1 MAGYS
6 LGTIEKLIEQLMKLP
21 GIGRRSAQ
29 RIVFHVLEASKD
41 EVAAL
46 TEAVS
51 DVKATV
57 RFCSVCNN
65 FSETEVCA
73 ICQDDKRDKKLVC
86 VVESP
91 KDVENI
97 ERSAT
102 FHGTYH
108 VLLGAISPLE
118 GRGPHDLKVD
128 SLIDR
133 IKKGSVAEVVLAT
146 DSDTEGEATAIY
158 LTRLLRPLGVKVMRI
173 GIGLPVGSNL
183 EYADPATLARAIE
196 GRREM

>member
-1 MAGYS
+1 MAYS
-6 LGTIEKLIEQLMKLP
+6 LGTIEKLIEELMKLP

-29 RIVFHVLEASKD
+29 RIVYHILDATREEVGALNEAI
-41 EVAAL
+41 AN
-46 TEAVS
+46 
-51 DVKATV
+51 VKAHV
-57 RFCSVCNN
+57 RFCSRCNN
-65 FSETEVCA
+65 FSETDVCG
-73 ICQDDKRDKKLVC
+73 ICGDSRRDAKVVC

-91 KDVENI
+91 KDVENV

-102 FHGTYH
+102 FHGMYH

-118 GRGPHDLKVD
+118 GRGPHDLKVNG
-128 SLIDR
+128 LIER
-133 IKKGSVAEVVLAT
+133 IKAGEVSEVIIAT
-146 DSDTEGEATAIY
+146 DSDTEGEATAIF
-158 LTRLLRPLGVKVMRI
+158 LTKLIRPLGVKVMRI

>member
-1 MAGYS
+1 MSYS
-6 LGTIEKLIEQLMKLP
+6 LGTIEKMIEELMKLP

-29 RIVFHVLEASKD
+29 RIVYYVLETTRE
-41 EVAAL
+41 EVGAL
-46 TEAVS
+46 NEAIAN
-51 DVKATV
+51 VKAQV

-65 FSETEVCA
+65 FSETEVCG
-73 ICQDDKRDKKLVC
+73 ICSDERRDKKIVC
-86 VVESP
+86 VIENP

-97 ERSAT
+97 ERSGT
-102 FHGTYH
+102 FRGTYH

-118 GRGPHDLKVD
+118 GRGPHDLKVNG
-128 SLIDR
+128 LIDR
-133 IKKGSVAEVVLAT
+133 VKSGQVAAVVLAT
-146 DSDTEGEATAIY
+146 DSDTEGEATAIF
-158 LTRLLRPLGVKVMRI
+158 LTKLLRPLGVKVMRI

>member
-29 RIVFHVLEASKD
+29 RIVFHILGVSKEDVTALSEAI
-41 EVAAL
+41 
-46 TEAVS
+46 S
-51 DVKATV
+51 DLKEHV
-57 RFCSVCNN
+57 RFCSICNN
-65 FSETEVCA
+65 FSETEVCS
-73 ICQDDKRDKKLVC
+73 ICLDEKRDKTFIC

-97 ERSAT
+97 ERSGT

-128 SLIDR
+128 GLIER
-133 IKKGSVAEVVLAT
+133 IKKGSVREVVIAT
-146 DSDTEGEATAIY
+146 DSDTEGETTAIF
-158 LTRLLRPLGVKVMRI
+158 LTKLIRPLGVKVMRI

-196 GRREM
+196 GRREV

>member
-1 MAGYS
+1 MAYS
-6 LGTIEKLIEQLMKLP
+6 LGTIEKLIEELMKLP

-29 RIVFHVLEASKD
+29 RIVYYVLEAAKD
-41 EVAAL
+41 EVGAL
-46 TEAVS
+46 NEAIAN
-51 DVKATV
+51 VKAQV

-65 FSETEVCA
+65 FSETEVCG
-73 ICQDDKRDKKLVC
+73 ICLDSRRDKKIIC
-86 VVESP
+86 VIENP

-97 ERSAT
+97 ERSGM

-118 GRGPHDLKVD
+118 GRGPHDLKVNG
-128 SLIDR
+128 LIDR
-133 IKKGSVAEVVLAT
+133 VKSEEVSEVVLAT
-146 DSDTEGEATAIY
+146 DSDTEGEATAIF
-158 LTRLLRPLGVKVMRI
+158 LTKLLRPLGVKVMRI

>member
-29 RIVFHVLEASKD
+29 RIVFHILDTAKE
-41 EVAAL
+41 EVALLA
-46 TEAVS
+46 EAIS
-51 DVKATV
+51 NVKATV
-57 RFCSVCNN
+57 RFCSICNN
-65 FSETEVCA
+65 FSETE
-73 ICQDDKRDKKLVC
+73 ICGICSDGKRDKKIVC

-97 ERSAT
+97 ERSGT

-128 SLIDR
+128 GLINR
-133 IKKGSVAEVVLAT
+133 VKGGSISEVVIAT

-158 LTRLLRPLGVKVMRI
+158 LTKLIRPLGVKVMRI

>member
-6 LGTIEKLIEQLMKLP
+6 LETIERLIEHLMKLP

-29 RIVFHVLEASKD
+29 RIVFHLLDVSKEEVGALNEAI
-41 EVAAL
+41 
-46 TEAVS
+46 TN
-51 DVKATV
+51 VKASV
-57 RFCSVCNN
+57 RFCNVCNN
-65 FSETEVCA
+65 FSETEVCG
-73 ICQDDKRDKKLVC
+73 ICRDEKRDKSLIC

-97 ERSAT
+97 ERSGN
-102 FHGTYH
+102 FRGSYH

-128 SLIDR
+128 GLIKR
-133 IKKGSVAEVVLAT
+133 VKSGSISEVVIAT

-158 LTRLLRPLGVKVMRI
+158 LTKLLRPLGVKVMRI

-183 EYADPATLARAIE
+183 EYADSATLARAIE

>member
-29 RIVFHVLEASKD
+29 RIVFHILDAAKEEVVLLAEAISN
-41 EVAAL
+41 
-46 TEAVS
+46 
-51 DVKATV
+51 VKATV
-57 RFCSVCNN
+57 RFCSICNN
-65 FSETEVCA
+65 FSETE
-73 ICQDDKRDKKLVC
+73 ICGICSDAKRDKKIVC

-97 ERSAT
+97 ERSGT

-128 SLIDR
+128 GLINR
-133 IKKGSVAEVVLAT
+133 VKGGSILEVVIAT

-158 LTRLLRPLGVKVMRI
+158 LTKLIRPLGVKVMRI

>member
-6 LGTIEKLIEQLMKLP
+6 LATIEKLIEQLMKLP

-29 RIVFHVLEASKD
+29 RIVFHILDASRED
-41 EVAAL
+41 VSAL
-46 TEAVS
+46 SQAIS
-51 DVKATV
+51 DVKSTV

-65 FSETEVCA
+65 FSETEVCG
-73 ICQDDKRDKKLVC
+73 ICSSEKRDKKVIC
-86 VVESP
+86 VVENP
-91 KDVENI
+91 KDVENV
-97 ERSAT
+97 ERSGT
-102 FHGTYH
+102 YHGTYH

-128 SLIDR
+128 GLIDR
-133 IKKGSVAEVVLAT
+133 IKKGYVEEVVIAT

-158 LTRLLRPLGVKVMRI
+158 LTKLIRPLGVRVMRI

-183 EYADPATLARAIE
+183 EFADPATLARALE
-196 GRREM
+196 SRREI

>member
-6 LGTIEKLIEQLMKLP
+6 LATIEKLIEELMKLP

-29 RIVFHVLEASKD
+29 RIVYHMLD
-41 EVAAL
+41 TPNQEVGML
-46 TEAVS
+46 TEAITR
-51 DVKATV
+51 VKENV
-57 RFCSVCNN
+57 RFCSICNN
-65 FSETEVCA
+65 FSESEVCG
-73 ICQDDKRDKKLVC
+73 ICGDERRDRTTVC

-97 ERSAT
+97 ERSAN
-102 FHGTYH
+102 FRGTYH

-128 SLIDR
+128 GLIER
-133 IKKGSVAEVVLAT
+133 VKKGSVQEVIIAT
-146 DSDTEGEATAIY
+146 DSDTEGEATAIF
-158 LTRLLRPLGVKVMRI
+158 LTKLLRPLGVRVMRI

-183 EYADPATLARAIE
+183 EYADPATLARAME
-196 GRREM
+196 GRREI

>member
-6 LGTIEKLIEQLMKLP
+6 LATIEKLIEQLMKLP

-29 RIVFHVLEASKD
+29 RIVFHILDSAKD
-41 EVAAL
+41 EAMAL
-46 TEAVS
+46 AEAIAN
-51 DVKATV
+51 VKATV

-65 FSETEVCA
+65 FSETEVCL
-73 ICQDDKRDKKLVC
+73 ICSSDKRDKKVVC
-86 VVESP
+86 VVENP

-97 ERSAT
+97 ERSGT
-102 FHGTYH
+102 YHGTYH

-128 SLIDR
+128 GLIDR
-133 IKKGSVAEVVLAT
+133 IKKGYVEEVVIAT
-146 DSDTEGEATAIY
+146 DSDTEGEATAIF
-158 LTRLLRPLGVKVMRI
+158 LTKLIRPLGVRVMRI

-183 EYADPATLARAIE
+183 EYADPATLARALE
-196 GRREM
+196 GRREI

>member
-1 MAGYS
+1 MSYS
-6 LGTIEKLIEQLMKLP
+6 LGTIEKMIEELMKLP

-29 RIVFHVLEASKD
+29 RIVYYVLETTRE
-41 EVAAL
+41 EVGAL
-46 TEAVS
+46 NEAIAN
-51 DVKATV
+51 VKAQV

-65 FSETEVCA
+65 FSETEVCG
-73 ICQDDKRDKKLVC
+73 ICSDERRDKKIVC
-86 VVESP
+86 VIENP

-97 ERSAT
+97 ERSGT
-102 FHGTYH
+102 FRGTYH

-118 GRGPHDLKVD
+118 GRGPHDLKVNG
-128 SLIDR
+128 LIDR
-133 IKKGSVAEVVLAT
+133 VKSGQVAEVVLAT
-146 DSDTEGEATAIY
+146 DSDTEGEATAIF
-158 LTRLLRPLGVKVMRI
+158 LTKLLRPLGVKVMRI

>member
-6 LGTIEKLIEQLMKLP
+6 LGTIEKLIEELMKLP

-29 RIVFHVLEASKD
+29 RIVFHILSAPRAEA
-41 EVAAL
+41 AAL
-46 TEAVS
+46 SEAIS
-51 DVKATV
+51 HVKASV
-57 RFCSVCNN
+57 RFCSLCNN

-73 ICQDDKRDKKLVC
+73 ICSDDRRDKKLVC

-102 FHGTYH
+102 FHGLYH

-128 SLIDR
+128 GLIER
-133 IKKGSVAEVVLAT
+133 IKGGTVREVVIAT
-146 DSDTEGEATAIY
+146 DSDTEGEATAIF
-158 LTRLLRPLGVKVMRI
+158 LTKLIRPLGVKVMRI

-196 GRREM
+196 GRREV

>member
-1 MAGYS
+1 MAYS
-6 LGTIEKLIEQLMKLP
+6 LSTIEKLIEELMKLP

-29 RIVFHVLEASKD
+29 RIVYHMLETSKD
-41 EVAAL
+41 EVMLL
-46 TEAVS
+46 TEAITG
-51 DVKATV
+51 VKEHV
-57 RFCSVCNN
+57 RFCSICNN
-65 FSETEVCA
+65 FSESEVCA
-73 ICQDDKRDKKLVC
+73 ICGDERRDRELVC

-97 ERSAT
+97 ERSSNY
-102 FHGTYH
+102 HGRYH

-133 IKKGSVAEVVLAT
+133 IKKGNVKEAIIAT
-146 DSDTEGEATAIY
+146 DSDTEGEATSIY
-158 LTRLLRPLGVKVMRI
+158 LTKLLRPLGVKVSRI

-183 EYADPATLARAIE
+183 EYADPATLARAME
-196 GRREM
+196 ARTEM

>member
-1 MAGYS
+1 MGYS
-6 LGTIEKLIEQLMKLP
+6 LATIEKLIEELMKLP

-29 RIVFHVLEASKD
+29 RNVYHLPEATRKHGG
-41 EVAAL
+41 AL
-46 TEAVS
+46 NEAIA

-57 RFCSVCNN
+57 RFCSRCNN
-65 FSETEVCA
+65 FSESEVCG
-73 ICQDDKRDKKLVC
+73 ICSDPARDQKVIC
-86 VVESP
+86 IVENP

-102 FHGTYH
+102 FRGTYH

-118 GRGPHDLKVD
+118 GRGPHDLRVD
-128 SLIDR
+128 GLIER
-133 IKKGSVAEVVLAT
+133 VKQGGVAEVVIAT
-146 DSDTEGEATAIY
+146 DSDTEGEATAIF
-158 LTRLLRPLGVKVMRI
+158 LTKLLRPLGVKVTRI

-183 EYADPATLARAIE
+183 EYADPATLARAME

>member
-6 LGTIEKLIEQLMKLP
+6 LATIEKLIEQLMKLP

-29 RIVFHVLEASKD
+29 RIVYHILDAPKEEVVLLGEAIS
-41 EVAAL
+41 
-46 TEAVS
+46 S
-51 DVKATV
+51 VKENV
-57 RFCSVCNN
+57 HFCFVCNN
-65 FSETEVCA
+65 FSETEVCS
-73 ICQDDKRDKKLVC
+73 ICSDARRDQGLIC

-133 IKKGSVAEVVLAT
+133 IKKGLIKEVVIAT
-146 DSDTEGEATAIY
+146 DSDTEGEATAIF
-158 LTRLLRPLGVKVMRI
+158 LTKLIRPMGVRVMRI

-196 GRREM
+196 GRREI

>member
-6 LGTIEKLIEQLMKLP
+6 LATIEKLIEELMKLP

-29 RIVFHVLEASKD
+29 RIVYHMLDTSKED
-41 EVAAL
+41 VTLL
-46 TEAVS
+46 TEAITK
-51 DVKATV
+51 VKESV

-65 FSETEVCA
+65 FSETDVCS
-73 ICQDDKRDKKLVC
+73 ICGDLRRDQTIVC

-97 ERSAT
+97 ERSAN

-128 SLIDR
+128 GLIAR
-133 IKKGSVAEVVLAT
+133 VKKGEVREVVIAT
-146 DSDTEGEATAIY
+146 DSDTEGEATAIF
-158 LTRLLRPLGVKVMRI
+158 LTKLLRPLGVKVMRI

-183 EYADPATLARAIE
+183 EYADPATLARAME
-196 GRREM
+196 GRREI

>member
-29 RIVFHVLEASKD
+29 RIVFHILDATKD
-41 EVAAL
+41 EVVAL
-46 TEAVS
+46 AEAIS
-51 DVKATV
+51 LVKATV

-73 ICQDDKRDKKLVC
+73 ICNDDKRDKKLVC

-128 SLIDR
+128 GLIER
-133 IKKGSVAEVVLAT
+133 IKKGSISEVVIAT

>member
-1 MAGYS
+1 MAYS
-6 LGTIEKLIEQLMKLP
+6 LGTIEKLIEELMKLP

-29 RIVFHVLEASKD
+29 RIVYHILEATSD
-41 EVAAL
+41 EVTAL
-46 TEAVS
+46 NEAIAN
-51 DVKATV
+51 VKAHV

-65 FSETEVCA
+65 FSETD
-73 ICQDDKRDKKLVC
+73 ICGICSDERRDQKIVC

-97 ERSAT
+97 ERSGM
-102 FHGTYH
+102 FHGAYH

-118 GRGPHDLKVD
+118 GRGPHDLKV
-128 SLIDR
+128 SGLIDR
-133 IKKGSVAEVVLAT
+133 VKNGIIQEVVIAT
-146 DSDTEGEATAIY
+146 DSDMEGEATAIF
-158 LTRLLRPLGVKVMRI
+158 LTKLLRPLGAKVMRI

>member
-6 LGTIEKLIEQLMKLP
+6 LATIEKLIEQLMKLP

-29 RIVFHVLEASKD
+29 RIVFHVLEASKED
-41 EVAAL
+41 AASL
-46 TEAVS
+46 SEAIS
-51 DVKATV
+51 NVKSSV

-73 ICQDDKRDKKLVC
+73 ICSSEKRDKKVIC
-86 VVESP
+86 VVENP
-91 KDVENI
+91 KDVENV
-97 ERSAT
+97 ERSGT
-102 FHGTYH
+102 YHGTYH

-128 SLIDR
+128 GLIDR
-133 IKKGSVAEVVLAT
+133 IKKGYVEEVVIAT
-146 DSDTEGEATAIY
+146 DSDTEGEATAIF
-158 LTRLLRPLGVKVMRI
+158 LTKLIRPLGVRVMRI

-183 EYADPATLARAIE
+183 EYADPATLARALE

>member
-1 MAGYS
+1 MAYS
-6 LGTIEKLIEQLMKLP
+6 LGTIEKLIEELMKLP

-29 RIVFHVLEASKD
+29 RIVYHILEAAKE
-41 EVAAL
+41 EVGAL
-46 TEAVS
+46 NEAIAN
-51 DVKATV
+51 VKSQV

-65 FSETEVCA
+65 FSETEVCG
-73 ICQDDKRDKKLVC
+73 ICSDPRRDKKIVC
-86 VVESP
+86 VIENP

-118 GRGPHDLKVD
+118 GRGPHDLKVNG
-128 SLIDR
+128 LIDR
-133 IKKGSVAEVVLAT
+133 VKSGAVSEVVIAT

-158 LTRLLRPLGVKVMRI
+158 LTKLLRPLGVKVMRI

>member
-29 RIVFHVLEASKD
+29 RIVFHILDAAKEEVVLLAEAISN
-41 EVAAL
+41 
-46 TEAVS
+46 
-51 DVKATV
+51 VKATV
-57 RFCSVCNN
+57 RFCSICNN
-65 FSETEVCA
+65 FSETE
-73 ICQDDKRDKKLVC
+73 ICGICSDGKRDKKIVC

-97 ERSAT
+97 ERSGT

-128 SLIDR
+128 GLINR
-133 IKKGSVAEVVLAT
+133 VKGGSISEVVIAT

-158 LTRLLRPLGVKVMRI
+158 LTKLIRPLGVKVMRI

>member
-6 LGTIEKLIEQLMKLP
+6 LGTIEKLIEELMKLP

-29 RIVFHVLEASKD
+29 RIVFHILESGKEEAG
-41 EVAAL
+41 AL
-46 TEAVS
+46 S
-51 DVKATV
+51 DAIRNVKEQV

-65 FSETEVCA
+65 FSETEVCG
-73 ICQDDKRDKKLVC
+73 ICSDAKRDNKIVC

-97 ERSAT
+97 ERSGT
-102 FHGTYH
+102 FHGAYH

-118 GRGPHDLKVD
+118 GRGPHDLKVNG
-128 SLIDR
+128 LIDR
-133 IKKGSVAEVVLAT
+133 IKSGIISEVVIAT
-146 DSDTEGEATAIY
+146 DSDTEGEATAIF
-158 LTRLLRPLGVKVMRI
+158 LTKLIRPLGVKVMRI

>member
-29 RIVFHVLEASKD
+29 RIVFHILEATKE
-41 EVAAL
+41 EVGAL
-46 TEAVS
+46 ASAIS
-51 DVKATV
+51 DVKTAV
-57 RFCSVCNN
+57 RFCNVCNN
-65 FSETEVCA
+65 FSESEVCG
-73 ICQDDKRDKKLVC
+73 ICSDPKRDNKIVC

-102 FHGTYH
+102 FSGTYH

-128 SLIDR
+128 GLIER
-133 IKKGSVAEVVLAT
+133 IKKGSIEEVVIAT

-158 LTRLLRPLGVKVMRI
+158 LTKLIRPLGVKVMRI

>member
-1 MAGYS
+1 MAYS
-6 LGTIEKLIEQLMKLP
+6 LGTIEKLIEELMKLP

-29 RIVFHVLEASKD
+29 RIVYHVLEATKE
-41 EVAAL
+41 EVGAL
-46 TEAVS
+46 NEAFAN
-51 DVKATV
+51 VKAQV

-65 FSETEVCA
+65 FSETEVCG
-73 ICQDDKRDKKLVC
+73 ICSDARRDKKIVC
-86 VVESP
+86 VIENP

-97 ERSAT
+97 ERSGT

-118 GRGPHDLKVD
+118 GRGPHDLKVNG
-128 SLIDR
+128 LIDR
-133 IKKGSVAEVVLAT
+133 VKSGQVAEVVIAT
-146 DSDTEGEATAIY
+146 DSDTEGEATAIF
-158 LTRLLRPLGVKVMRI
+158 LTKLLRPLGVKVMRI

>member
-1 MAGYS
+1 M
-6 LGTIEKLIEQLMKLP
+6 P

-29 RIVFHVLEASKD
+29 RIVFHILDAAKEEVVLLAEAISN
-41 EVAAL
+41 
-46 TEAVS
+46 
-51 DVKATV
+51 VKATV
-57 RFCSVCNN
+57 RFCSICNN
-65 FSETEVCA
+65 FSETE
-73 ICQDDKRDKKLVC
+73 ICGICSDGKRDKKIVC

-97 ERSAT
+97 ERSGT

-128 SLIDR
+128 GLINR
-133 IKKGSVAEVVLAT
+133 VKGGSILEVVIAT
-146 DSDTEGEATAIY
+146 DSDTEGEATASY
-158 LTRLLRPLGVKVMRI
+158 LTKLIRPLGVKVMRI

>member
-6 LGTIEKLIEQLMKLP
+6 LATIEKLIEQLMKLP

-29 RIVFHVLEASKD
+29 RIVFHILEASKED
-41 EVAAL
+41 AASL
-46 TEAVS
+46 AEAVS
-51 DVKATV
+51 NVKSSV

-73 ICQDDKRDKKLVC
+73 ICSSEKRDKKVIC
-86 VVESP
+86 VVENP
-91 KDVENI
+91 KDVENV
-97 ERSAT
+97 ERSGT
-102 FHGTYH
+102 YHGTYH

-128 SLIDR
+128 GLIDR
-133 IKKGSVAEVVLAT
+133 IKKGYVEEVVIAT
-146 DSDTEGEATAIY
+146 DSDTEGEATAIF
-158 LTRLLRPLGVKVMRI
+158 LTKLIRPLGVRVMRI

-183 EYADPATLARAIE
+183 EYADPATLARALE

>member
-1 MAGYS
+1 MPGYS

-29 RIVFHVLEASKD
+29 RIVFHILDSAKEEAG
-41 EVAAL
+41 AL
-46 TEAVS
+46 AEAIS
-51 DVKATV
+51 NVKSTV
-57 RFCSVCNN
+57 RFCSACNN
-65 FSETEVCA
+65 FSETEVCG
-73 ICQDDKRDKKLVC
+73 ICSDERRDKKTVC

-102 FHGTYH
+102 YRGTYH

-128 SLIDR
+128 GLIDR
-133 IKKGSVAEVVLAT
+133 VKKGYIEEVVIAT

-158 LTRLLRPLGVKVMRI
+158 LTKLLRPLGVRVMRI

-196 GRREM
+196 GRREI

>member
-29 RIVFHVLEASKD
+29 RIVFHILEATKE
-41 EVAAL
+41 EVGAL
-46 TEAVS
+46 AGAIS
-51 DVKATV
+51 DVKAAV
-57 RFCSVCNN
+57 RFCNVCNN
-65 FSETEVCA
+65 FSESEVCG
-73 ICQDDKRDKKLVC
+73 ICSDPKRDNKIVC

-102 FHGTYH
+102 FSGSYH

-128 SLIDR
+128 GLIER
-133 IKKGSVAEVVLAT
+133 IKKGAIEEVVIAT

-158 LTRLLRPLGVKVMRI
+158 LTKLIRPLGVKVMRI

>member
-29 RIVFHVLEASKD
+29 RIVFHILDAAKE
-41 EVAAL
+41 EVALLA
-46 TEAVS
+46 EAIS
-51 DVKATV
+51 NVKATV
-57 RFCSVCNN
+57 RFCSICNN
-65 FSETEVCA
+65 FSETE
-73 ICQDDKRDKKLVC
+73 ICGICSDGKRDKKIVC

-97 ERSAT
+97 ERSGT

-128 SLIDR
+128 GLINR
-133 IKKGSVAEVVLAT
+133 VKGGSISEVVIAT

-158 LTRLLRPLGVKVMRI
+158 LTKLIRPLGVKVMRI

>member
-29 RIVFHVLEASKD
+29 RIVFHILDATKEEAL
-41 EVAAL
+41 AL
-46 TEAVS
+46 SEAIS
-51 DVKATV
+51 DVKEHV

-73 ICQDDKRDKKLVC
+73 ICDDPKRDKKLVC

-128 SLIDR
+128 GLINR
-133 IKKGSVAEVVLAT
+133 VKSGEVAEVVLAT
-146 DSDTEGEATAIY
+146 DSDTEGEATAIF
-158 LTRLLRPLGVKVMRI
+158 LTKLIRPLGVKVMRI

>member
-29 RIVFHVLEASKD
+29 RIVFHILDTAKE
-41 EVAAL
+41 EAAL
-46 TEAVS
+46 LAEAIS
-51 DVKATV
+51 NVKATV

-65 FSETEVCA
+65 FSETE
-73 ICQDDKRDKKLVC
+73 ICGICSDGKRDKKIVC

-97 ERSAT
+97 ERSGT

-128 SLIDR
+128 GLINR
-133 IKKGSVAEVVLAT
+133 VKSGSVSEVVIAT

-158 LTRLLRPLGVKVMRI
+158 LTKLIRPLGVKVMRI

>member
-6 LGTIEKLIEQLMKLP
+6 LGTIEKLIEELMRLP

-29 RIVFHVLEASKD
+29 RIVYRLLESDKD
-41 EVAAL
+41 EVAGLIDAI
-46 TEAVS
+46 AN
-51 DVKATV
+51 VKASV
-57 RFCSVCNN
+57 CFCSRCNN
-65 FSETEVCA
+65 FSESDICGICA
-73 ICQDDKRDKKLVC
+73 DPKRDKKLVC
-86 VVESP
+86 VVETP

-128 SLIDR
+128 GLIER
-133 IKKGSVAEVVLAT
+133 VKKDGIAEVVIAT

-158 LTRLLRPLGVKVMRI
+158 LTKLIRPLGVRVMRI